1 MAGLPL
7 FEAGH
12 KNKVSRSQR
21 TISNPEGVI
30 LFSFPFVHGGG
41 QEKCSISIRLLLL
54 IAFCGVWSWLS
65 LLVACMWERQRHTHT
80 LATLW
85 AIPSRPSKCAVSSN
99 CCLIGSEMLFSGLT
113 IYKGCQE
120 GSTAAAAAA
129 ADFTASTS
137 NAYENLSELIAVFWK
152 RIAL

>member
-1 MAGLPL
+1 MLNLYSFASSYCFLWCLILAVFAGGLHVG
-7 FEAGH
+7 E
-12 KNKVSRSQR
+12 
-21 TISNPEGVI
+21 TET
-30 LFSFPFVHGGG
+30 
-41 QEKCSISIRLLLL
+41 
-54 IAFCGVWSWLS
+54 
-65 LLVACMWERQRHTHT
+65 HTHT

-129 ADFTASTS
+129 DFTASTS